1 MIPQNEILASRSRA
15 ARSGDSRRG
24 SQITVPRSI
33 RCLLPACA
41 LVLLLAHPG
50 SAWAQLPSPIVMPAP
65 AAPPAA
71 APTNSTGNETPFLTG
86 LPNVP
91 DVPSS
96 LYAPATPTYTC
107 STPECPY
114 FDCDQ
119 RLDPFCLPQPG
130 WVADVEVDVNLPH
143 VSNGV
148 HDTVTLGGVT
158 SQVKLGTTRLDWTGS
173 PRVELGYRL
182 PDGFG
187 EFDFSYRFIGSDGNG
202 IVFGPGAA
210 PDGPAA
216 IHSRLDIQEAELS
229 YASNEISICSWWSKW
244 HFGLRGTDIFFDSRA
259 DETKAA
265 AALGSGIFERRMNNN
280 YWGLGPSWTLDL
292 ERRIGD
298 SAFTVVGR
306 LDGAFFIGE
315 DRQGFFEVAN
325 SGATAQTIRSNPQ
338 PAPTANWSLGVAW
351 RPPSCQALRCFIG
364 YQGEGWWQFGEIF
377 GASSGSNAQIYT
389 EGVLFRIDY
398 NY

>member
-1 MIPQNEILASRSRA
+1 MDIGQHLPQRSDMIPQTQILASSSRPP
-15 ARSGDSRRG
+15 ARRDSQRRLPLGTARRG
-24 SQITVPRSI
+24 GLFR
-33 RCLLPACA
+33 A
-41 LVLLLAHPG
+41 LVPLVALAALVVQSG
-50 SAWAQLPSPIVMPAP
+50 RASAQLPVSILSADPAP
-65 AAPPAA
+65 TAAV
-71 APTNSTGNETPFLTG
+71 PTDSTGNETPFLTG

-96 LYAPATPTYTC
+96 LYAPATPTYAC

-114 FDCDQ
+114 FDRDQ

-143 VSNGV
+143 VSNGI

-158 SQVKLGTTRLDWTGS
+158 SQVKLGSTRLDWTGS

-187 EFDFSYRFIGSDGNG
+187 EFDLSYRFIGSDGNG
-202 IVFGPGAA
+202 TVFGPGAA

-216 IHSRLDIQEAELS
+216 IHSRTDIKEADLS

-244 HFGLRGTDIFFDSRA
+244 RFCLRGTDIFFDSRA

-325 SGATAQTIRSNPQ
+325 SGATAQTIRSNP
-338 PAPTANWSLGVAW
+338 
-351 RPPSCQALRCFIG
+351 
-364 YQGEGWWQFGEIF
+364 
-377 GASSGSNAQIYT
+377 
-389 EGVLFRIDY
+389 
-398 NY
+398 